1 MMYLHYIIYTD
12 HWFVLGITVV
22 QMWLKYCLLI
32 GHNTYELLVN
42 FTLII
47 IIAII
52 IIIIIIIIVNWI
64 IWLQLFTVLWKWL
77 YLDCGDSWHLCA
89 PTACNSF
96 QIMLTCMNI
105 HNKAESYFFLY
116 ELPGLRLHSW
126 RTAFSQSYHSL
137 WLINYYNW

>member
-1 MMYLHYIIYTD
+1 MYLHHTD
-12 HWFVLGITVV
+12 HWFVLGITGV

-77 YLDCGDSWHLCA
+77 YLGCGDSKLWHLCG
-89 PTACNSF
+89 PTASTSF
-96 QIMLTCMNI
+96 QIMLTQMNI
-105 HNKAESYFFLY
+105 HNITKQNHIFLY
-116 ELPGLRLHSW
+116 DASAETSFMKDSF
-126 RTAFSQSYHSL
+126 FS
-137 WLINYYNW
+137 IIT